1 MVPLTREGNKNLKE
15 ALDNIPQGDTMS
27 STIPD
32 EPYNCAIHS
41 ANCKNIKCPGRKLT
55 KKISDTVEK
64 AVIEHP
70 QIMGFDPGKKEDAKF
85 VESTPC
91 DNGSSPW
98 AEVLGVKYKEDF
110 KLPPKLLEKPSN
122 HYGDGSKMELIDL
135 INAEGD
141 LVTFAKWNAIKYIL
155 RHDRKNGKEDLEKAQ
170 VYLNWLKEQY
180 Q

>member
-41 ANCKNIKCPGRKLT
+41 ERCTNLSCPGRKLT
-55 KKISDTVEK
+55 KKISDTVGK

-70 QIMGFDPGKKEDAKF
+70 QIMGFDPGKDCEPPEGYDL
-85 VESTPC
+85 P
-91 DNGSSPW
+91 N
-98 AEVLGVKYKEDF
+98 DF
-110 KLPPKLLEKPSN
+110 KLPPRIPELLEKPSN